1 MSREQKAV
9 DRARKAFLTGRS
21 KSLEYRITQLKNL
34 LRFVKERQMEISE
47 GLKKDLRRVCETS
60 SCVLLHEMCKIL

>member
-34 LRFVKERQMEISE
+34 LRFVRERE
-47 GLKKDLRRVCETS
+47 GGTPLYET
-60 SCVLLHEMCKIL
+60 L